1 MQVSAAESRRAISP
15 RVDGPRPVALH
26 DDLDPGIRQDLGSVD
41 AVSVSLVFLRSAEPL
56 ENISRCISYDDC
68 PPRVTDVSRESG
80 KDGSAGCASPHG
92 LEEARDEMSLV
103 RVMDGGDVELEL
115 LRQADQTVRL
125 RWRSGANREGEETT
139 VH

>member
-1 MQVSAAESRRAISP
+1 M
-15 RVDGPRPVALH
+15 
-26 DDLDPGIRQDLGSVD
+26 D

-56 ENISRCISYDDC
+56 ENISRCVSHRDC

-125 RWRSGANREGEETT
+125 RWRSGAGLKREGDDSSLTRQSRWLRTGWRRT
-139 VH
+139 VSVTAPLARSGDKAGRTQ